1 MLPVRHCHAY
11 HPHAGIAAESLAT
24 GHLKYDG
31 GVMRTVA
38 RVATRLNRR
47 RQRFATVERAL
58 LGGPRPPIVLCLS
71 RYIRQIVERHYQLPP
86 DRLPMLFNAV
96 DLDRF
101 TPGGKSDVRA
111 RFGIDSDKIVGL
123 HLAND
128 FERKGLRE
136 AIAAM
141 ARVHDDRLVLLV
153 AGRQNPRPY
162 AALAKAVGVKNIIFA
177 GQAADSVSFHRAA
190 DFFVLPTRH
199 DPCSL
204 VVLEALA
211 MGLPVISTRFNGACE
226 IMTDG
231 QHGFVLDDPADLV
244 TIADSMR
251 ALLDRQRRAAMSAAC
266 LALRPQLAYGRH
278 LDELEAIYRR
288 AIASV

>member
-1 MLPVRHCHAY
+1 MLPVRHCHVY
-11 HPHAGIAAESLAT
+11 HPHAGIAVESLAT
-24 GHLKYDG
+24 GHLKHDG
-31 GVMRTVA
+31 GIMRTVT

-47 RQRFATVERAL
+47 RQLFASVERAL
-58 LGGPRPPIVLCLS
+58 LSGPRPPIVLCLS
-71 RYIRQIVERHYQLPP
+71 QFIRAIVERHYSLPP
-86 DRLPMLFNAV
+86 DRLAMLFNAV

-101 TPGGKSDVRA
+101 TPGAENDIRK
-111 RFGIDSDKIVGL
+111 RFGIGPEKIVGL
-123 HLAND
+123 LLAND

-136 AIAAM
+136 AIKATAKL
-141 ARVHDDRLVLLV
+141 RDDRFVLLV

-162 AALAKAVGVKNIIFA
+162 AAFAKEIGVKNVIFA
-177 GQAADSVSFHRAA
+177 GRAADSVPFYRAA
-190 DFFVLPTRH
+190 DYFVLPTRH

-231 QHGFVLDDPADLV
+231 QHGFVLNDPADLV
-244 TIADSMR
+244 TLADSMR
-251 ALLDRQRRAAMSAAC
+251 TLLDPQRRAAMSAAC

-278 LDELEAIYRR
+278 LDELEATYRR
-288 AIASV
+288 AVL